1 MPATNPTPILTP
13 VSNPSTDSGGDEELP
28 IVEGEGLMDAVDCKV
43 PVEDGWVERDELL
56 ERDTS
61 NVVDA
66 T

>member
-13 VSNPSTDSGGDEELP
+13 VSRPLADSGVGEEELTD
-28 IVEGEGLMDAVDCKV
+28 VADCKV
-43 PVEDGWVERDELL
+43 PVGDGWAEGDELL